1 MEWKVVKS
9 IPLSEVQTRTGIF
22 NEKYGSLSFLHEE
35 FAKGRMPPGVFDEY
49 IEWTNMDH
57 ALRAYQEGEDF
68 EYLADEDLPLD
79 SKQYEKL
86 TPRRLEMLDF
96 LGMGQYS
103 SINELAEKI
112 GRDVKN
118 VHNDLQIL
126 HKLGFVNLTKEG
138 RSLVPELMVHEINII
153 LG

>member
-1 MEWKVVKS
+1 MEWRVVKS
-9 IPLSEVQTRTGIF
+9 IPLREVQTRIAIF
-22 NEKYGSLSFLHEE
+22 NEKYGSLSLLHEE
-35 FAKGRMPPGVFDEY
+35 FTKGRMPPGVFDEY

-57 ALRAYQEGEDF
+57 AVRAYQEGEDF
-68 EYLADEDLPLD
+68 EYLAEEDMSLD

-86 TPRRLEMLDF
+86 TPRRLELLDF

-103 SINELAEKI
+103 SINELADQI

-118 VHNDLQIL
+118 VYNDLKTL
-126 HKLGFVNLTKEG
+126 EELGFVSLVKEG
-138 RSLVPELMVHEINII
+138 RSTTPELIVHEINIL